1 MTAASQLSPHAAR
14 RTGLPGPYGPI
25 AALQVSATAGSTCS
39 STALLVPGYTGSK
52 EDFAPLLDRCAAA
65 GFDTIAI
72 DLPGQYESPGPHDP
86 SAYLPLELGEVVAGL
101 VERLAGDDN
110 PVLLLG
116 HSYGGL
122 VARGAVLAGARVAGL
137 TLLASGPAKLPD
149 GPRKQAL
156 ELGDGVLRDGDI
168 ADAYQ
173 VRESVSA
180 RNPGWAALPVALK
193 EFLRT
198 RFVASSPA
206 GLLGMGEGLRTEP
219 DRVDALIAA
228 LDANR
233 TPRLVIAGA
242 NDDAWPVAEQRDM
255 ARRLDAE
262 FDLVPAAA
270 HSPNTEHP
278 DALLD
283 ALLPRWRSWLDI
295 QSASHIP

>member
-14 RTGLPGPYGPI
+14 RTSLPGPYGPI
-25 AALQVSATAGSTCS
+25 AALQASATAGS

-52 EDFAPLLDRCAAA
+52 EDFVPLLDRCAEA

-86 SAYLPLELGEVVAGL
+86 SAYLPLELGKVVAGL
-101 VERLAGDDN
+101 VERLAGDDT

-156 ELGDGVLRDGDI
+156 ELGEGVLRDGDI

-173 VRESVSA
+173 LRETVSA
-180 RNPGWAALPVALK
+180 RNPGWTALPVALK

-228 LDANR
+228 LDAHR

-262 FDLVPAAA
+262 FVLVPAAA

-283 ALLPRWRSWLDI
+283 TLLPKWRSWVDARP
-295 QSASHIP
+295 ASKIP